1 DAEMCGSVP
10 KLAVTISFGRA
21 ASRETRFLRGGRRGA
36 RAPAHLWWGVHT
48 MRLSTAAELR
58 DDSRIAREIERK
70 EADPELKILWA
81 GHALA
86 LAQLAET
93 IERREEA
100 AREAA

>member
-1 DAEMCGSVP
+1 
-10 KLAVTISFGRA
+10 
-21 ASRETRFLRGGRRGA
+21 
-36 RAPAHLWWGVHT
+36 
-48 MRLSTAAELR
+48 MRVSTAAELR

-70 EADPELKILWA
+70 QADPELKRLWA

-86 LAQLAET
+86 LALLAET